1 MLAGEIKN
9 IFLDT
14 GYFYNIINP
23 NKYYGCRDNIYSEV
37 ANGYFNEVT
46 GMIFDYTIFMKNY
59 IENMEF

>member
-9 IFLDT
+9 IFLDA

-23 NKYYGCRDNIYSEV
+23 NKYYGYRDNIYSKV

-46 GMIFDYTIFMKNY
+46 EITFNYTTFMKKY
-59 IENMEF
+59 IEKIY